1 MSVPRTT
8 YHASTPDRTIFF
20 SKAADDEDG
29 DIELEGPS
37 DGPRPL
43 VSSKRHGSTILRR
56 FTASVQGIIHENA
69 GMLLIAASEVSVAV
83 SYTDIS
89 HVMLKSTRLS
99 LRQRT
104 LP

>member
-29 DIELEGPS
+29 DIELESLS
-37 DGPRPL
+37 DHGPRPL
-43 VSSKRHGSTILRR
+43 LSSKRHGSILRR
-56 FTASVQGIIHENA
+56 FTASAQGVIYENA